1 MAVAINTA
9 KPDINGALIMNHTTT
24 DIFGEPSWQIAS
36 PTVEAAIS
44 VNGGM
49 MAPVRFTLPDG
60 RAVEPYYVSPWWN
73 EPRDAIAPEVLRP
86 LRGDFFCLPFGGA
99 NDRGDEHHEPHG
111 EAAYAPWQLG
121 SAEDGA
127 LSCRIEYAAGG
138 TIEKEIRCA
147 DDAPAVFTEHRVS
160 GFDGSYPV
168 GHHAIL
174 KGAAPGEDASRPI
187 WKIHTAPFDL
197 GMTDPGNTAP
207 SAGGEYYATAPDG
220 RFSSLSDVPTR
231 WNTPETTDCSLFPAR
246 EGFIDIIAW
255 YRRPNTGVAWT
266 VAYNLEEKYAWYSL
280 KDARILPATVMWME
294 NRGRHGAPWSG
305 RNSCV
310 GIEET
315 CSYFANGLVAPDDG
329 GAIGAL
335 GIPTAVALTP
345 GSTVTVRTIQGV
357 FPITDGDDP
366 VVELEESAGGATF
379 VTTGGKRYDLGIDVG
394 WVRGS

>member
-1 MAVAINTA
+1 M
-9 KPDINGALIMNHTTT
+9 KDSTT
-24 DIFGEPSWQIAS
+24 DIYGEPSWQIS
-36 PTVEAAIS
+36 SEMVEATVS

-49 MAPVRFTLPDG
+49 MAPVRFSLPDG
-60 RAVEPYYVSPWWN
+60 RKVDPYYISPWWD
-73 EPRDAIAPEVLRP
+73 EPRDAIEPAVLRP

-99 NDRGDEHHEPHG
+99 NDRGEEHHEPHG
-111 EAAYAPWQLG
+111 ESSYAPWKLG
-121 SAEDGA
+121 TAAKGT
-127 LSCRIEYAAGG
+127 LTCRMDYAAGG
-138 TIEKEIRCA
+138 AIEKEIRCA
-147 DDAPAVFTEHRVS
+147 DGAPAVCTEHRVS

-174 KGAAPGEDASRPI
+174 KGAAPGADASTPI
-187 WKIHTAPFDL
+187 WRIHTAPFDL
-197 GMTDPGNTAP
+197 GMTDPGNTSPAD
-207 SAGGEYYATAPDG
+207 GGEYFATAPGG
-220 RFSSLSDVPTR
+220 RFSSLSEVPTR
-231 WNTPETTDCSLFPAR
+231 WKTPEMTDCSFFPAR

-255 YRRPNTGVAWT
+255 YRRPVADLAWT
-266 VAYNLEEKYAWYSL
+266 VAYNLEEGYAWYSI

-315 CSYFANGLVAPDDG
+315 CSYFANGLVAPADG

-345 GSTVTVRTIQGV
+345 GSTFTVRTIQGV
-357 FPITDGDDP
+357 FPVGSVDDP
-366 VVELEESAGGATF
+366 VVELEESSGSATF
-379 VTTGGKRYDLGIDVG
+379 VTRGGKRYDLGLDVS